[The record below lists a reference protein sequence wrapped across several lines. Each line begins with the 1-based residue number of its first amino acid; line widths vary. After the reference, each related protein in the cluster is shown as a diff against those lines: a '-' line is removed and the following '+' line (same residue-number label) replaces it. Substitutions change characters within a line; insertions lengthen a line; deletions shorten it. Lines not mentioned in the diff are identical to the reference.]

1 MKILVVYD
9 SVYGNTVHI
18 ARAIGGA
25 INDDVKVLHVGEASP
40 LDLEGTN
47 LLIIGA
53 PTQAGRPTPAMRG
66 FLKSATKSVI
76 GDMKIA
82 AFDTRI
88 SAKWVG
94 IFGYAAGRI
103 AKDLRKKGGVL
114 VADPEPFFVN
124 GTEGPLRD
132 CELERAAAWAQN
144 LIKNINI
151 PRT

>member
-53 PTQAGRPTPAMRG
+53 PTQAGRPTPAMQD
-66 FLKSATKSVI
+66 FLKTVPKSAI
-76 GDMKIA
+76 RDMKIA

-88 SAKWVG
+88 PVKWVG

-103 AKDLRKKGGVL
+103 AKALQKKGGVL
-114 VADPEPFFVN
+114 AADPEPFFVN
-124 GTEGPLRD
+124 GTEGPLREG
-132 CELERAAAWAQN
+132 ELERAAAWAQD
-144 LIKNINI
+144 LMKQLQ
-151 PRT
+151 